1 MFALAPWD
9 KPMTFKEEKSALE
22 ARQKEKI
29 FENFFLEVQ
38 AVLQKF
44 GSGGSEGR
52 LPTRW
57 EVLLR
62 SYSPHTDRSQ
72 LLPASCN
79 VQPLLQVLM
88 TSLGSVE
95 MLEMQDYLEDECLT
109 LEDLLLSAEPGT
121 SCCACRGRRES

>member
-38 AVLQKF
+38 AVLHKF

-52 LPTRW
+52 LPTKW

-72 LLPASCN
+72 SLPASCN

-88 TSLGSVE
+88 TSLGSLE
-95 MLEMQDYLEDECLT
+95 MLEMQDYLED
-109 LEDLLLSAEPGT
+109 
-121 SCCACRGRRES
+121 